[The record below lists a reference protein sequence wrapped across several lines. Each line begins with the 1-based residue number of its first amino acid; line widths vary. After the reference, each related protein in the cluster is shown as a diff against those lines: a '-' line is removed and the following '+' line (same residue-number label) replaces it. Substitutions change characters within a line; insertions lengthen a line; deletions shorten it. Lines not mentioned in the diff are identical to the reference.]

1 MVKVIKHG
9 NEKKE
14 ITCKECGAL
23 LTYVPSDV
31 QRLEYRKGLYGP
43 CVGEK
48 RYIVCPDCTS
58 NVIISTKGEVS

>member
-9 NEKKE
+9 NAMKE

-23 LTYVPSDV
+23 LNYVPSDV
-31 QRLEYRKGLYGP
+31 KRLEYRNGLYGE

-48 RYIVCPDCTS
+48 RYIVCPDCSS
-58 NVIISTKGEVS
+58 NVIISQTK

>member
-9 NEKKE
+9 NEKRE

-23 LTYVPSDV
+23 LNYVPSDV
-31 QRLEYRKGLYGP
+31 MRLEYRERLYGA

-48 RYIVCPDCTS
+48 RYIVCPDCSS
-58 NVIISTKGEVS
+58 NVIISQTK